1 MTRRDIDTNP
11 VACQADTTFACF
23 FHPKAGASNGFQLQV
38 MVLGK
43 VLGRLSCPTGP
54 PIYLRGLLLGVLYA
68 EDEGADTNSTPF
80 LDVRLALLFIFS
92 SCTTSSF
99 LNKTM

>member
-1 MTRRDIDTNP
+1 M
-11 VACQADTTFACF
+11 FACF
-23 FHPKAGASNGFQLQV
+23 FHPKAGASNGFQLQA
-38 MVLGK
+38 MVLGE
-43 VLGRLSCPTGP
+43 VLGRLSCPTDP

-68 EDEGADTNSTPF
+68 EDEGADTKPF

-92 SCTTSSF
+92 SCTTLSF